1 MNNEQTAG
9 TPTTHPQQRPE
20 PGKLSAGAAWAAAAA
35 AGADAAA
42 GEKDPANGGKDPEA
56 GGAGA
61 GAAATAEGAP
71 EKTAAPTA
79 EREIDAE
86 TARGRDKVIAK
97 LRETIP
103 QLAET
108 IQKSLPL
115 CPTRMKTRMAL
126 VEPVIQ
132 DVLAFDLRNPFEVD
146 PEAQEIVDH
155 LAADEPTRSNWSAY
169 ALMQAAK
176 PMMHVVTVPSG
187 EALPEQAV
195 MVARIPC
202 IPTRTPIAW
211 TNGLQWAFVVRTND
225 DDDAD
230 AVVAHDFDFS
240 NYTLVDIDELAT
252 FTRESLSDEMASDR
266 IYGVYAE
273 RRAAEWLAREL
284 QEPSTAFIEL
294 AVGACHPGRK
304 TQSVVAAYAEAVP
317 KAIETVLR
325 NLRAG
330 TETDIARRARP
341 PEPDSKGRERLVGR
355 IQGRVQKTGRGV
367 GVARWLMETAAGD
380 EDGRNALW
388 ATAGVPEH
396 ACLGRSLDELTESRR
411 DRATKIAGTEIWFA
425 AGASIRAMKG
435 MLDDLMNRLP
445 TTHRLLLDG
454 YSVDVEKSPSATAAG
469 REAGSDGQD
478 ATGQDAAPDAN
489 RDKPADGNESET
501 TAETPAAAAPGAQPG
516 TASGDHPEAT
526 GAPESQ
532 NPGNTGSATRAEPE
546 APPAGTAAGA
556 TPQDGPGGLPEA
568 AAAGQE
574 PEHEPERER
583 ERELAPTTANDA
595 ADGSDGNNEDAEVW
609 DPTNPV
615 GLGPSTGAGGP
626 NQ

>member
-1 MNNEQTAG
+1 MSNEQTAE
-9 TPTTHPQQRPE
+9 TPTRHLQEHAETAKPT
-20 PGKLSAGAAWAAAAA
+20 AGAAWAAAAA
-35 AGADAAA
+35 AGADQAAA
-42 GEKDPANGGKDPEA
+42 QTARTEIDTGTERGRDTAIANQ
-56 GGAGA
+56 
-61 GAAATAEGAP
+61 AAARTAD
-71 EKTAAPTA
+71 
-79 EREIDAE
+79 REIDPGAE
-86 TARGRDKVIAK
+86 RGRDKVIAK
-97 LRETIP
+97 LRETVP
-103 QLAET
+103 QLAEA
-108 IQKSLPL
+108 IRKRLPM

-146 PEAQEIVDH
+146 PEAQEVVDH
-155 LAADEPTRSNWSAY
+155 LAADQPDRSSWSAY

-176 PMMHVVTVPSG
+176 PMMHVVAVPSG
-187 EALPEQAV
+187 EPLPEPAV
-195 MVARIPC
+195 MTARVPC

-240 NYTLVDIDELAT
+240 NHTLVDIDELAT

-341 PEPDSKGRERLVGR
+341 PEPDTKGRERLVGR
-355 IQGRVQKTGRGV
+355 VQGRIQKTGRGV
-367 GVARWLMETAAGD
+367 VVARWLMETVAGD
-380 EDGRNALW
+380 EEGRAALW
-388 ATAGVPEH
+388 ATAGAPEH
-396 ACLGRSLDELTESRR
+396 SCLARSREEMTESRR

-425 AGASIRAMKG
+425 AGASIRAMKA

-454 YSVDVEKSPSATAAG
+454 YSVDVEKSPAAPAATAG
-469 REAGSDGQD
+469 SKPEAQEAVAEEPPPGHGPTETTETPPT
-478 ATGQDAAPDAN
+478 ATSGADTGNSAAEKA
-489 RDKPADGNESET
+489 ETSET
-501 TAETPAAAAPGAQPG
+501 A
-516 TASGDHPEAT
+516 GDRPWTSTESDT
-526 GAPESQ
+526 G
-532 NPGNTGSATRAEPE
+532 PE
-546 APPAGTAAGA
+546 APPAPVAASER
-556 TPQDGPGGLPEA
+556 TLRTDRDHSA
-568 AAAGQE
+568 AAKE
-574 PEHEPERER
+574 PEPP
-583 ERELAPTTANDA
+583 ATATAGTDA
-595 ADGSDGNNEDAEVW
+595 AEDENGVDAEVW
-609 DPTNPV
+609 DPTTP
-615 GLGPSTGAGGP
+615 LGIGPAAGGGGTNP
-626 NQ
+626 